1 MTLTWETQIPFTP
14 NSVFQGGS
22 SFMSFV
28 TVTDKE
34 GHKITFQVPW
44 WVTATGGGG
53 FSLCYM
59 LQILYIMWSTPC
71 GPVHCVDCSMKG
83 GSLSDTKWK
92 GH

>member
-34 GHKITFQVPW
+34 GHKATFQVPW
-44 WVTATGGGG
+44 WVTATGGGEVQ
-53 FSLCYM
+53 SLLDASDSVYHVV
-59 LQILYIMWSTPC
+59 YSMWSRPLRRLL
-71 GPVHCVDCSMKG
+71 HERLKF
-83 GSLSDTKWK
+83 L
-92 GH
+92 